1 MLGIIV
7 GGDKI
12 LRLHFKGPCVLGIR
26 DLVFIGKV
34 IRVLEFALKYTR
46 KKLVGE

>member
-1 MLGIIV
+1 MA

-12 LRLHFKGPCVLGIR
+12 LRLHIKVPCVLGIH
-26 DLVFIGKV
+26 DLVFTGKV